1 MQVSINASE
10 VLLREPVRMDLERK
24 VKEFL
29 KQKSVNEV
37 EQGLGSKENKFLF
50 NDSISLAPTRR
61 TAAAAEKEAL
71 HAAIAELSHI
81 EIAGVTLIRSA
92 YEVSALLR
100 KRGFNLLSPSV
111 RRVAAGIGIVLAK

>member
-37 EQGLGSKENKFLF
+37 EQGLGSKENKFVF

-71 HAAIAELSHI
+71 HAAIAISHRNRWRN
-81 EIAGVTLIRSA
+81 ANQVGLRSVCPTTQA
-92 YEVSALLR
+92 WVQSI
-100 KRGFNLLSPSV
+100 
-111 RRVAAGIGIVLAK
+111 VAVG

>member
-37 EQGLGSKENKFLF
+37 
-50 NDSISLAPTRR
+50 
-61 TAAAAEKEAL
+61 
-71 HAAIAELSHI
+71 
-81 EIAGVTLIRSA
+81 
-92 YEVSALLR
+92 
-100 KRGFNLLSPSV
+100 
-111 RRVAAGIGIVLAK
+111 